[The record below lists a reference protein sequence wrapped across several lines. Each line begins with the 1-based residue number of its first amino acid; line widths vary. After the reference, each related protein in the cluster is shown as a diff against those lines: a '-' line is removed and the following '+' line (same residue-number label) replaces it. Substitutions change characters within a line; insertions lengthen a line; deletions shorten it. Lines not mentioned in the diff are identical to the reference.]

1 MRAVAGAKAG
11 LAAARWG
18 QGDRARAV
26 ALWEE
31 AAAAAAQQ
39 GDASLSAIRMR
50 LALAYL
56 DVERPTDAEAL
67 LRRETAEADNPAAH
81 LYLAMMRSMED
92 SGEARRELAAI
103 GEGAPPAVA
112 ATRDYVL
119 EVLDKAEAA
128 HSPAEAAKV
137 VGLAWVQMEE
147 WQLARAALERALR
160 LDASDAETLVFLGHS
175 EAALGRPAFEHL
187 TAGVAARPDWPPG
200 HYLLGLYYVKQGVF
214 GLAAEEFQTMLRLDA
229 GNAQAQADLARAHL
243 GLGQYEAAEEA
254 LMAAVT
260 SAPDN
265 LAFRLA
271 LARFYANHAYRVAE
285 RGLPAAQA
293 AADLAP
299 DDAQARELLGWMY
312 FLAGDIRLA
321 RLHLESALRLDPELA
336 SAYYRLGMI
345 EKNLGRKEAAGSAF
359 ERAIDLDTDGFYRE
373 QAETAMRQLVDW

>member
-1 MRAVAGAKAG
+1 
-11 LAAARWG
+11 
-18 QGDRARAV
+18 V

-31 AAAAAAQQ
+31 AADAAAQQ
-39 GDASLSAIRMR
+39 GDAGLSAIRMR

-56 DVERPTDAEAL
+56 DVERPADAEAL

-112 ATRDYVL
+112 ATRDYLL
-119 EVLDKAEAA
+119 EVLDEAEAA
-128 HSPAEAAKV
+128 HSPAEAAKA

-160 LDASDAETLVFLGHS
+160 LDASDAEALAFLGHS

-187 TAGVAARPDWPPG
+187 TAGVAARPDWPLG
-200 HYLLGLYYVKQGVF
+200 HYLLGLYYVKQGVYRP
-214 GLAAEEFQTMLRLDA
+214 AAEEFQTTLRLDP

-243 GLGQYEAAEEA
+243 GMGQYQAAEEA

-271 LARFYANHAYRVAE
+271 LARFYADHAYRVAE

-312 FLAGDIRLA
+312 FLAGDVRLA

-373 QAETAMRQLVDW
+373 QAETAMRQF